1 MFRYLN
7 EHTLFYC
14 NGCGG
19 AASNFGA
26 GDEFIPRYTSA
37 GTHTWVINS
46 HMVNEVNWQWAR
58 QTDTTRM
65 SQDYTPANCNAVRTV
80 LAGRRRAARATRSQA
95 ASSGATPSVCH
106 PACRTQGRRRRS
118 RTSTK
123 RCQSAWVI
131 TTGRSAARYSNYKT
145 HEDAAPNPLG
155 TWTFSAD
162 QYFNPS
168 DPNFD
173 FNKLTGARQFQ
184 MTWPVVFAI
193 SRIISIPVMPRTN
206 GRCDRA

>member
-1 MFRYLN
+1 MPARARKPKYSRNQWGGALGGPILRNKLHFFGTYERTDEHAYFTVNALPQFYSAFNGSYRGGFGQNLEMFRLDYQVTPNQNVMFRYLN

-95 ASSGATPSVCH
+95 ASSGDTPSVCH
-106 PACRTQGRRRRS
+106 PACRTQDDDAVQGHL
-118 RTSTK
+118 
-123 RCQSAWVI
+123 
-131 TTGRSAARYSNYKT
+131 RSAVNQ
-145 HEDAAPNPLG
+145 HG
-155 TWTFSAD
+155 
-162 QYFNPS
+162 
-168 DPNFD
+168 
-173 FNKLTGARQFQ
+173 
-184 MTWPVVFAI
+184 
-193 SRIISIPVMPRTN
+193 
-206 GRCDRA
+206 